1 VGLQLFFLPIWVS
14 PFHPSTSCFFIQMV
28 SITEISGLEPTKI
41 RSICTQ
47 KKMESKCFFTFLQV
61 RSFTL
66 MHRVCWSRLFRQ
78 IVGADAASSADGASS
93 PAKGDCAKSI
103 GISIATKNKDYRV
116 IQCIDKLR
124 SPL

>member
-1 VGLQLFFLPIWVS
+1 
-14 PFHPSTSCFFIQMV
+14 
-28 SITEISGLEPTKI
+28 
-41 RSICTQ
+41 
-47 KKMESKCFFTFLQV
+47 MESKCVFTFLQV

-66 MHRVCWSRLFRQ
+66 MHPVCWSRLFRQ

-103 GISIATKNKDYRV
+103 GISIATKNNDYRV